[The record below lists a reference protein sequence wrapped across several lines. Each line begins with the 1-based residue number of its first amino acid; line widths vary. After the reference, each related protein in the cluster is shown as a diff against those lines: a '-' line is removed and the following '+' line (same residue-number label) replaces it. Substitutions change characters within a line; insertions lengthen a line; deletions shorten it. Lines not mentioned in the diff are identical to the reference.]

1 LTAIDCWMLDGW
13 LAATLP
19 VPVALARAAVAV
31 AGCWLCLLAVHPP
44 LSATCLQPS
53 SMCSIIGAA
62 ARVVDAGGFTID
74 ELAGNV
80 ATKDDQL
87 SIAYVKAAAGT
98 AEPWLTLHYDEWI
111 CVRSGMAVFSQEGLP
126 DIEASAGQTIHL
138 PPGTRFQPS
147 FPVDTEYIPVCLP
160 AFRPD
165 RCVREDVTDEGAAVA
180 AKLNELHDQDT
191 TAATPEEAAVA
202 APKEEAPEVLFHMTT
217 VDEWTAAQTK
227 GVYYPKTF
235 EADGHCERHPAAVF
249 IAPHPRFHLCA
260 THWRCDVCRHPRDGR
275 AFAPSDDGQSLLSG
289 CARGVGVPAVHAH
302 GSARRGHFREGRG
315 GSTCG

>member
-1 LTAIDCWMLDGW
+1 
-13 LAATLP
+13 
-19 VPVALARAAVAV
+19 
-31 AGCWLCLLAVHPP
+31 
-44 LSATCLQPS
+44 
-53 SMCSIIGAA
+53 MCSIIGAA

-235 EADGHCERHPAAVF
+235 EADGHYTHATGVPSRLLTTANHFYQDVPGAWVCLQFTRTALRDAGIFVKDEEALPVGDKPVSADWVASNWVCPHVIGGIPAAVVEKEYPM
-249 IAPHPRFHLCA
+249 I
-260 THWRCDVCRHPRDGR
+260 
-275 AFAPSDDGQSLLSG
+275 
-289 CARGVGVPAVHAH
+289 
-302 GSARRGHFREGRG
+302 REGT
-315 GSTCG
+315 SYVAIESLC